1 MKKWQAWILPL
12 VTIGLTQPV
21 LAVPITLRLLHL
33 NDVYEIT
40 PIEGGTRGG
49 LARVATL
56 RQQLLKENPRT
67 YTILAGD
74 SFSPSALGTAQV
86 NGKPIAGE
94 QMIAVMNV
102 VGFNYAT
109 FGNHEFDL
117 SEQSFYQRLKESRF
131 TWFSSNVS
139 DASGK
144 PLAGVPRSVIF
155 SVASDPNPAGKREVM
170 RVGLIGVTLDSN
182 QPGYVS
188 FSDPIA
194 AAAEQVRA
202 LKGRVDII
210 IAVTH
215 LPLDQDQ
222 RLAQT
227 IPEID
232 LILGGHEHENIQ
244 QWRGRDFTPIFKAD
258 ANARTVYIHDLTYET
273 TTQKVKIVSRLQ
285 PITDAIPDDRRT
297 AEIVKQ
303 WLDRGFAGFRA
314 KGFEP
319 DQIIATTRETLDGL
333 EESVR
338 DRSTNLTDLI
348 ARAMLKESDNADLA
362 VFNGGSIRIDDLL
375 PAGPITQYDVIRILP
390 FGGKVLSVEMPGSLV
405 KRVLTQGQANRG
417 TGGFLQ
423 TANVIQTKGVWLI
436 NGRAIV
442 DTQTYRVAV
451 NDFLMS
457 GRETGLDFLT
467 LKQPG
472 VKLVSE
478 KRDIRLAVIDQLKAG
493 MTSKKV
499 LAPTH

>member
-1 MKKWQAWILPL
+1 
-12 VTIGLTQPV
+12 
-21 LAVPITLRLLHL
+21 
-33 NDVYEIT
+33 
-40 PIEGGTRGG
+40 
-49 LARVATL
+49 
-56 RQQLLKENPRT
+56 
-67 YTILAGD
+67 
-74 SFSPSALGTAQV
+74 
-86 NGKPIAGE
+86 
-94 QMIAVMNV
+94 MIAVMNA

-144 PLAGVPRSVIF
+144 PLAGVPRSVVF
-155 SVASDPNPAGKREVM
+155 SVASDPNPTGKREVL
-170 RVGLIGVTLDSN
+170 RVGLIGLTLDSN
-182 QPGYVS
+182 HPNYVS

-194 AAAEQVRA
+194 AASEQVRA
-202 LKGRVDII
+202 LKGRVDMI

-215 LPLDQDQ
+215 LPLEQDQ

-273 TTQKVKIVSRLQ
+273 TTQKLKIVSRLQ
-285 PITDAIPDDRRT
+285 PITDAISDDRRT

-319 DQIIATTRETLDGL
+319 DQVIATTRETLDGL

-348 ARAMLKESDNADLA
+348 ATAMLKEAGNADLA
-362 VFNGGSIRIDDLL
+362 
-375 PAGPITQYDVIRILP
+375 
-390 FGGKVLSVEMPGSLV
+390 
-405 KRVLTQGQANRG
+405 
-417 TGGFLQ
+417 
-423 TANVIQTKGVWLI
+423 
-436 NGRAIV
+436 
-442 DTQTYRVAV
+442 
-451 NDFLMS
+451 
-457 GRETGLDFLT
+457 
-467 LKQPG
+467 
-472 VKLVSE
+472 
-478 KRDIRLAVIDQLKAG
+478 RL
-493 MTSKKV
+493 
-499 LAPTH
+499 